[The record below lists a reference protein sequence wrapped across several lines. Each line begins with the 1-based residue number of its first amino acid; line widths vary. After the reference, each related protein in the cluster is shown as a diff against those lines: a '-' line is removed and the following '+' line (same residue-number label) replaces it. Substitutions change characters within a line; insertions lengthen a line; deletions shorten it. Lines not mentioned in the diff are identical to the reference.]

1 MENAEG
7 AKKYTHTWCQKKPE
21 IKCRLGFFLISS
33 DLICDINV
41 GDIVC
46 GYKGLNSKKTE
57 ALWTSS

>member
-46 GYKGLNSKKTE
+46 GYKGLNSKKT
-57 ALWTSS
+57 